1 MEEAEI
7 QDQDIKLQRVAPDF
21 ISELHRILPSAPY
34 ENQTGQV
41 RTYVSEK
48 TTSRLAHLVCTYEH
62 LDIDVSSLKS
72 CADASHV
79 FRSIISK
86 NGLSY

>member
-21 ISELHRILPSAPY
+21 ISELHKILPSAPY

-41 RTYVSEK
+41 RTYISEK
-48 TTSRLAHLVCTYEH
+48 TTSRVVQLVCTYGH
-62 LDIDVSSLKS
+62 LDIKILSLNS
-72 CADASHV
+72 CADASHIS
-79 FRSIISK
+79 RSTISK
-86 NGLSY
+86 NGLNY